1 MNTVFVISSGRMLIV
16 SAPQVPGADA
26 REVLVSGVGKFT
38 SEIVVWLAK
47 SQQPKSPYVARKR
60 NI

>member
-1 MNTVFVISSGRMLIV
+1 MLIV